1 MRHNVKGRK
10 FGREAGHRKAILNN
24 LVKSLIEHER
34 INTTLAKAKEVRGL
48 VERVITYGKKDS
60 VHNRRLAFKVLQSR
74 SLVKKVFEELAPGY
88 TERNGG
94 YLRVLKNGYRR
105 GDCAPMAV
113 IEFVERQSVSSD
125 NNNIKAEDLAE

>member
-10 FGREAGHRKAILNN
+10 FGREAGHRKAVLSN

-34 INTTLAKAKEVRGL
+34 INTTVAKAKEVRSL
-48 VERVITYGKKDS
+48 VERVITYGKNDS
-60 VHNRRLAFKVLQSR
+60 VHNRRLAFKVLQNR
-74 SLVKKVFEELAPGY
+74 SLVKKVFEEIAPGY
-88 TERNGG
+88 ANRKGG

-113 IEFVERQSVSSD
+113 IEFVEREAISSID
-125 NNNIKAEDLAE
+125 ENIKAEDLAK